1 MAANLPVR
9 CAIFAPMLLSSPV
22 VPLLLQ
28 RFRRVALV
36 LVVLMAA
43 GLGALL
49 VFGDGE
55 LVTLVHFSHWVQR
68 NYAFMRTV
76 TDVGLYPFYFIFLAL
91 FLYGQVRGERWMKL
105 VAQAY
110 LLAQL
115 FGSVLVV
122 RVLKMAFGRARP
134 DASPLPGFE
143 SEWIGFAM
151 DAKHH
156 SFPSGHSADIVTS
169 AVFMALV
176 LRAPWAAGLFLLW
189 AVGLA
194 LSRLAVAK
202 HYPSDALMGA
212 LIALTASYL
221 VVRFWLL
228 PRLERQPPFPLPNWW
243 RG

>member
-1 MAANLPVR
+1 MN
-9 CAIFAPMLLSSPV
+9 LSSPIC
-22 VPLLLQ
+22 PRLAR
-28 RFRRVALV
+28 RFSHVALV
-36 LVVLMAA
+36 LVLLMAA
-43 GLGALL
+43 GTGAWLAI
-49 VFGDGE
+49 GDGE
-55 LVTLVHFSHWVQR
+55 LVTRVHFSHWVQGHYDFVR
-68 NYAFMRTV
+68 IA

-91 FLYGQVRGERWMKL
+91 FLYGQVRGETWMKL

-110 LLAQL
+110 FFAQL
-115 FGSVLVV
+115 LGSVAVV

-134 DASPLPGFE
+134 DATPLPGFE
-143 SEWIGFAM
+143 SEWIGFTL

-156 SFPSGHSADIVTS
+156 SFPSGHTADIVTS
-169 AVFMALV
+169 AIFMALV
-176 LRAPWAAGLFLLW
+176 LRAPWAAALFLMW

-202 HYPSDALMGA
+202 HYPSDAVMGT

-228 PRLERQPPFPLPNWW
+228 PRLERRPPFPLPNWW